1 MNGEQIIKKGKKTP
15 MWIIIGYIICIIA
28 IFGASYYIEYKQ
40 KNEKPEPIDFTTDGA
55 IGMEVDQYAY
65 LDVQGLTDEVAI
77 YGDTENQ
84 YDSNNDRYYIAFND
98 GYWYIVDLNF
108 DTIDMLKELQDY
120 TYSNDE
126 NAIVPEPVRIY
137 GMTETISDELKK
149 MMLDFYNEGV
159 EEENKIS
166 IDDFEQYFGSVLLN
180 VRREPVDTTVEEL
193 IIVIASIGIF
203 VILITH
209 ISVSIIKGRVRKY
222 LKKNGYNEEL
232 ARQLDD
238 NVEETHY
245 KDKIIITKDFLVD
258 LKTANFTA
266 FKFSDVKWVHIH
278 NLKYY
283 GVTATSS
290 IIVHLND
297 GKTKFQCVEIKG
309 AETQEFLGIFEKIC
323 EKVPADCLKGFS
335 QENQKEFKQYKKDLK
350 EKRKLISVFLGMY
363 QRGRFLRMQEP
374 SPLMH
379 VD

>member
-1 MNGEQIIKKGKKTP
+1 MEINGEQIIKKSKKTP

-28 IFGASYYIEYKQ
+28 IFGLSYYIDYKQ

-55 IGMEVDQYAY
+55 LGMKVDQYAY

-98 GYWYIVDLNF
+98 GYWYVVDLNF

-137 GMTETISDELKK
+137 GMTESISDELKQ

-159 EEENKIS
+159 EEEYKIG
-166 IDDFEQYFGSVLLN
+166 IENFEQYFGSVLLN
-180 VRREPVDTTVEEL
+180 VRREPVDTTLEEL
-193 IIVIASIGIF
+193 IILIASIGIF

-209 ISVSIIKGRVRKY
+209 ISISIIKGRVRKY
-222 LKKNGYNEEL
+222 IKKNGYEEEL
-232 ARQLDD
+232 AHQLDD
-238 NVEETHY
+238 NVEEKHY
-245 KDKIIITKDFLVD
+245 KDKVIITKDFFVD
-258 LKTANFTA
+258 LKNTNFVA

-283 GVTATSS
+283 GVTAISS
-290 IIVHLND
+290 IIVHLKD
-297 GKTKFQCVEIKG
+297 GKTNLQCVEIKG
-309 AETQEFLGIFEKIC
+309 ATTDEFLAIFDKIC

-335 QENQKEFKQYKKDLK
+335 KENKEEFKQYKKDLK
-350 EKRKLISVFLGMY
+350 RNGI
-363 QRGRFLRMQEP
+363 
-374 SPLMH
+374 
-379 VD
+379 